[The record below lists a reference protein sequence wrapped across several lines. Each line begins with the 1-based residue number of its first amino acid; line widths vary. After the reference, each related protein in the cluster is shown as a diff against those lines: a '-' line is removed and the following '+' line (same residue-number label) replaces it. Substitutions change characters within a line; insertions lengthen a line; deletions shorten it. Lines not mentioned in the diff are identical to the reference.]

1 MADLRTL
8 IRMALELAALA
19 GAGTVFLRA
28 AISVFG

>member
-1 MADLRTL
+1 MAELRTI

-28 AISVFG
+28 VASVFG